1 MCLLYCEEQPKRD
14 TSTFEKWSM
23 SSSAAFEIKAVQT
36 AASIFSLSI
45 IRGAVRTA
53 PLFIEVNKNW
63 QALLLLFY

>member
-1 MCLLYCEEQPKRD
+1 
-14 TSTFEKWSM
+14 M